1 MTKKPKMVKA
11 RLNGEYDIILP
22 EHRAKRPEWYQPGG
36 WEKARLASMKATT
49 KKGDIVYYVGAEEGE
64 MCALL
69 QMWGADL
76 VMFEP
81 NPLVWPNIK
90 AIWDA
95 NKLKRPKGLLVGFAG
110 NEQRVVNT
118 PGMFWSNKD
127 ASPDSWPECAYG
139 QVISDH
145 GFRNLCEDNGEIPI
159 YKIDNCL
166 ESLGVPDMITMDVE
180 GAEIQ
185 VLWGAEK
192 TLREYKPRIYLSLHP
207 EFLWQIYHEYSHD
220 LREWIKAIGYKETLL
235 DYQHEVHL
243 LYEPIEEVKK

>member
-1 MTKKPKMVKA
+1 
-11 RLNGEYDIILP
+11 
-22 EHRAKRPEWYQPGG
+22 
-36 WEKARLASMKATT
+36 
-49 KKGDIVYYVGAEEGE
+49 
-64 MCALL
+64 MCALI
-69 QMWGADL
+69 QKWGAEV

-95 NKLKRPKGLLVGFAG
+95 NKLAPPLATFAGFAA
-110 NEQRVVNT
+110 NET
-118 PGMFWSNKD
+118 SDGAFGSLGKYL
-127 ASPDSWPECAYG
+127 WPESTSG
-139 QVISDH
+139 PVISDH
-145 GFRNLCEDNGEIPI
+145 GFKNLCEVDGTIPMI
-159 YKIDNCL
+159 KIDDIDRVLLDHNDRL
-166 ESLGVPDMITMDVE
+166 KKPVDMITMDVE

-192 TLREYKPRIYLSLHP
+192 TLRKYHPRIYLSLHP

-243 LYEPIEEVKK
+243 LYEPIVEAKK